1 MTPFAKRGG
10 RVKEEERGQLGL
22 GDPRPGPGCP
32 RCGVWGLGALARFPS
47 WWLRRLPS

>member
-22 GDPRPGPGCP
+22 GGPPPRPRMPSVRGVGFGGTGPLSLMVAP
-32 RCGVWGLGALARFPS
+32 PPA
-47 WWLRRLPS
+47 